1 MAWVA
6 AAVEAAAAVR
16 DLAEAVAPEVVVA
29 PAGAAVS
36 APAEICGR
44 QGRPQVAAVAAGEQV
59 RVVGVREAAAK
70 APAVDQE
77 LAVAQAVEGPA
88 AGAELVEVVE
98 EPVPAA
104 ELALAARVGQAMQVM
119 AAELVDPARAEV
131 PAAAGAVLEALA
143 AAQAVEVPVA
153 ADPAKVEGQE
163 APVEQDLEVEARLA
177 VGAQQPSL
185 VNG

>member
-1 MAWVA
+1 M
-6 AAVEAAAAVR
+6 EAAAAVR
-16 DLAEAVAPEVVVA
+16 DLAEAVAPEAVVA
-29 PAGAAVS
+29 PAGAAAS

-119 AAELVDPARAEV
+119 AAELVDPIVWNAHQPACARG
-131 PAAAGAVLEALA
+131 AGTDPIPGLPR
-143 AAQAVEVPVA
+143 QATA
-153 ADPAKVEGQE
+153 IGI
-163 APVEQDLEVEARLA
+163 
-177 VGAQQPSL
+177 
-185 VNG
+185 